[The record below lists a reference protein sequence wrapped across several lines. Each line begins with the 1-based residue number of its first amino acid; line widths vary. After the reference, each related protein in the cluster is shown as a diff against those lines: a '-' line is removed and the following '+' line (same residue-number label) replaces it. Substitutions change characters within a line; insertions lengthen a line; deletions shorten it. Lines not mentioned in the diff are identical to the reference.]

1 MTQVK
6 KLSEKS
12 AIAHEFKV
20 KYIVPL
26 ISIDGL
32 VYLTEERI
40 YMQPFHPQ
48 VLHKPVVNIRIDRIR
63 ELFKRRYTL
72 MDLGLEIVASKG
84 DSGKKMKTMF
94 VVFSNTVER
103 DAVYGKLLELV
114 RKTGND
120 IATTERNVEY
130 YTHQWV
136 HGQMSNFDYLLV
148 LNSYAQRSFQDLTQY
163 PVMPWVLADY
173 KSPSLDLGN

>member
-1 MTQVK
+1 M
-6 KLSEKS
+6 SEKS
-12 AIAHEFKV
+12 AIPHEFKV

-48 VLHKPVVNIRIDRIR
+48 VLSKPVVNIRIERIR

-84 DSGKKMKTMF
+84 EGQKKKTMF
-94 VVFSNTVER
+94 IVFNNTVER

-130 YTHQWV
+130 YTH
-136 HGQMSNFDYLLV
+136 
-148 LNSYAQRSFQDLTQY
+148 
-163 PVMPWVLADY
+163 
-173 KSPSLDLGN
+173 